1 MKDHGPENR
10 AGASLTTRRP
20 PRVCTWCGSEFTDG
34 RGDYCSDEH
43 RRLARTIQAGS
54 IPQRPCP
61 RCGCND
67 LRIAAAEFAIC
78 QTCGFQPDRPEL
90 LIVELAPPACIGVT
104 RVKREILNEHGCEV
118 CFANRPGRKTTMTET
133 TRSCIDCGEP
143 IQYPESRCPDCYDD
157 WLETPEGWADKLQVE
172 KWGD

>member
-1 MKDHGPENR
+1 MKWPMTNSVPQPSQGMTPTWDNGV
-10 AGASLTTRRP
+10 TRL
-20 PRVCTWCGSEFTDG
+20 
-34 RGDYCSDEH
+34 YHSDEH

-67 LRIAAAEFAIC
+67 LRIASAEFAIC

-118 CFANRPGRKTTMTET
+118 FFADRPGGKR
-133 TRSCIDCGEP
+133 P
-143 IQYPESRCPDCYDD
+143 
-157 WLETPEGWADKLQVE
+157 
-172 KWGD
+172 

>member
-1 MKDHGPENR
+1 MLYAAAEPARAGAKSALQIIWQTIVKDHGPENH

-20 PRVCTWCGSEFTDG
+20 PRVCTWCGGDFTGG
-34 RGDYCSDEH
+34 RGGYCSDEH

-118 CFANRPGRKTTMTET
+118 FFANRPGGKR
-133 TRSCIDCGEP
+133 P
-143 IQYPESRCPDCYDD
+143 
-157 WLETPEGWADKLQVE
+157 
-172 KWGD
+172 